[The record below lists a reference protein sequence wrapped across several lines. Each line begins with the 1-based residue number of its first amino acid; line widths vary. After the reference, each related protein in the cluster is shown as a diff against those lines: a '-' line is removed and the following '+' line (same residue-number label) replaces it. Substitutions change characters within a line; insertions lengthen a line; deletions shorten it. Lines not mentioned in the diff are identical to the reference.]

1 MSKLAEVRSSSRS
14 GFTLVELLVVIAII
28 GILVALLLPAVQAAR
43 EAARRA
49 QCTNNLKQIG
59 LALHN
64 YHDKRRTLPPG
75 SFYGPLIDPDRG
87 SILVHILPEMEQQ
100 PLYDKIDFT
109 IDVDNQ
115 SIGGKPLSHFSIPG
129 YVCPSNP
136 DGGFRN
142 STAVHSYA
150 ANQGPTQQIDNP
162 NCSCAES
169 SAWNG
174 YGLAPYGNAQN
185 FAGPFTRLAKS
196 IRFAE
201 VTDGLSN
208 TIFFGEVMS
217 QCSAHVRVG
226 WSHSNNGNGLIGTLI
241 PINYNSCDD
250 TNSNGCRRYCN
261 WNTELGF
268 RSKHPGG
275 ALFLLGDG
283 SVRFFPQTIDHWT
296 YNYLGARNDGKAVE
310 LP

>member
-1 MSKLAEVRSSSRS
+1 MRKQAAVQILPRK

-64 YHDKRRTLPPG
+64 YHDKRKVLPPG
-75 SFYGPLIDPDRG
+75 SFWGGLVNPYRG

-100 PLYDKIDFT
+100 PLYDQIDFT
-109 IDVDNQ
+109 TLVDSQ
-115 SIGGKPLSHFSIPG
+115 SINGKPLSQISITG

-142 STAVHSYA
+142 GTAVHSYA
-150 ANQGPTQQIDNP
+150 ANQGPTQQIDNA
-162 NCSCAES
+162 NCSCSES
-169 SAWNG
+169 AAWNA
-174 YGLAPYGNAQN
+174 YGLSPYGNAQN
-185 FAGPFTRLAKS
+185 FAGPFSRLAKS
-196 IRFAE
+196 TRFADI
-201 VTDGLSN
+201 TDGLSN
-208 TIFFGEVMS
+208 TIFFGEVLS
-217 QCSAHVRVG
+217 QCSSHVRSGWVG
-226 WSHSNNGNGLIGTLI
+226 SNNANGLAGTLI

-250 TNSNGCRRYCN
+250 ANANGCQRSCN

-268 RSKHPGG
+268 KSKHPGG

-283 SVRFFPQTIDHWT
+283 SVRFIPQTVDHWT
-296 YNYLGARNDGKAVE
+296 YNYLGSRNDGKPVE
-310 LP
+310 IP